1 MLVAVVCAACSA
13 ENTPERVAQA
23 AASMDSLAF
32 TDPMSPDSLRIRLL
46 DRFQEYSDSLDNMT
60 FEEYLICPEDIAD
73 SMDNAEPI
81 LHCYR
86 MAFDKV
92 LDGLQHRGI
101 KDGEAAVWL
110 LYNMG
115 IVVKTPSGSFAIDP
129 NHRLSVRLAPYIDFL
144 CITHNHD
151 DHKCIELMEEMK
163 RLGHSDY
170 IIAHNDSM
178 KQWLESRGCRVPVG
192 TLKIFD
198 FLSSRQAR
206 PRSTAGSPYTVVY
219 AGALNIRKNRFL
231 YEWGALADN
240 YDISIY
246 GNGFEPEQ
254 AKRPEKF
261 RMMGFVPS
269 DKLISTA
276 SGDFGLVW
284 DGASTEACTGDW
296 GEYLKINAPHKTS
309 LYLRCLL
316 PVIIWD
322 KAAMAPFVRDNG
334 VGICISSL
342 SQLGEALAAITPE
355 KYARMLDNVRTVSSN
370 LADGYYIRTAVREA
384 ADKLNRNL

>member
-1 MLVAVVCAACSA
+1 MICYLSRNYKDTDSAGNKAKTDIEKTLAAMGCR
-13 ENTPERVAQA
+13 NVG
-23 AASMDSLAF
+23 L
-32 TDPMSPDSLRIRLL
+32 PMSVSANPVTHFLL
-46 DRFQEYSDSLDNMT
+46 TLAS
-60 FEEYLICPEDIAD
+60 
-73 SMDNAEPI
+73 
-81 LHCYR
+81 
-86 MAFDKV
+86 V
-92 LDGLQHRGI
+92 LKAPLCLHRGDI
-101 KDGEAAVWL
+101 LVVQYPLKKYFTAVCRAAHAR
-110 LYNMG
+110 G
-115 IVVKTPSGSFAIDP
+115 ARVVTVIHDLGSFRRKALTP
-129 NHRLSVRLAPYIDFL
+129 GQ
-144 CITHNHD
+144 
-151 DHKCIELMEEMK
+151 EMK

-370 LADGYYIRTAVREA
+370 LADGYYIKTAVREG
-384 ADKLNRNL
+384 ADKLNRNI